1 MLTFSA
7 FAILPR
13 WISLIFYHSY
23 LFVKGSFRPKTL
35 SAPARYFS
43 VLITDYTDYIDYI
56 IFELFLR
63 NLSSR
68 RNVTLA
74 QAGAGIS
81 VISDYFFK
89 P

>member
-23 LFVKGSFRPKTL
+23 LFVNPAPNLLFFTRCGVKGSLRLKTL

-43 VLITDYTDYIDYI
+43 VLITDYIDYI

-63 NLSSR
+63 NQ
-68 RNVTLA
+68 RNQRLL
-74 QAGAGIS
+74 
-81 VISDYFFK
+81 F
-89 P
+89 